1 MLLTNLGNSLSN
13 VSSSVKHQGREIDF
27 DVYRL
32 IKCNSCAN
40 FVFAKWQY
48 LKTNNSILNTA
59 LNTFHEKLQSIRKC
73 VGISKYLVFVDL
85 YQQRVEALE
94 SYPLSDGPKMKIF
107 TAGNME
113 IQFYLRVNRKCR

>member
-32 IKCNSCAN
+32 IKCSSCAN
-40 FVFAKWQY
+40 IVFAKWQY
-48 LKTNNSILNTA
+48 LKTNNSI

-107 TAGNME
+107 TAGNLE
-113 IQFYLRVNRKCR
+113 KSILPSRE